1 MLETGT
7 QACQDIRVTE
17 PVARPYRGV
26 SAEDRRRQRRDQV
39 LEACLDV
46 VGDVG
51 PSATTVEAIC
61 KQAGLSKR
69 YFYESF
75 DDREAVLIALVE
87 RVMATVREA
96 LEAVLADASTT
107 PDEQMRRLVHATVD
121 TLAADARISR
131 LWVEASL
138 YPALEQRRSQAYD
151 DFAAVLARIVL
162 PDRADDEE
170 TRDAFLLVVAGATEI
185 LRRGLR
191 TRSPQKTA
199 EMVDVL
205 HRVGSAIRTAFA

>member
-1 MLETGT
+1 MPEH
-7 QACQDIRVTE
+7 V
-17 PVARPYRGV
+17 VRPYRGV
-26 SAEDRRRQRRDQV
+26 SAEERRRHRREQLLD
-39 LEACLDV
+39 ACLDV
-46 VGDVG
+46 VGEVG
-51 PSATTVEAIC
+51 PGATTVEAVC

-75 DDREAVLIALVE
+75 DDREAVLVALVE
-87 RVMATVREA
+87 RVMTTVREA
-96 LEAVLADASTT
+96 LEAVVAEAPAS

-138 YPALEQRRSQAYD
+138 YPALEQRRSEAYD

-162 PDRADDEE
+162 PDRADEE
-170 TRDAFLLVVAGATEI
+170 EARDAFLLVVAGATEI

-199 EMVDVL
+199 EMVEVL
-205 HRVGSAIRTAFA
+205 HRVGSAVRLAFS